1 MNNRILTML
10 ADEWEEYADEH
21 ILLMRCV
28 NAFSRTKFEFVHV
41 IKDELCGIPQQ
52 VRFRHGVQFM
62 DDIDLENPD
71 SAKWLDEQLNGV
83 GYDGLDD
90 FVQQT
95 SPEKVDLRVK
105 PDGAPDRYKNPTYIV
120 DMMLLASLLIE
131 VSDDPGIPMPKEE
144 ALRLVKSI
152 TGKEYKESNPCTTR
166 FAFSSIWTEHFV
178 AGVPVLIWMSC
189 SGLVSS
195 RK

>member
-1 MNNRILTML
+1 MNNRIVTML

-71 SAKWLDEQLNGV
+71 SAKWLDVQLNGV

-152 TGKEYKESNPCTTR
+152 TGKEYKE
-166 FAFSSIWTEHFV
+166 V
-178 AGVPVLIWMSC
+178 
-189 SGLVSS
+189 
-195 RK
+195 